1 MTLFKNFWWVFAV
14 SLLVVLHFNN
24 NKLSIQLV
32 ELKLWLHR
40 WPILISRLSRPYH
53 TMLEQQYP
61 NTLIWPPSH
70 TTLLMRTTSQLLKNM
85 LIAAKMTPYK
95 SWVLSRLPLLMNL
108 LGLLITLRTDPKSSP
123 GPRVTMLWHFPVLF
137 FLLCSPSISELLPE
151 WPGWPEGSQLK
162 VSVLVLFTH
171 T

>member
-14 SLLVVLHFNN
+14 PLLVLHFNN

-32 ELKLWLHR
+32 ELKLWLHH
-40 WPILISRLSRPYH
+40 WPILISGLSRPYH

-61 NTLIWPPSH
+61 THSSDAPS
-70 TTLLMRTTSQLLKNM
+70 
-85 LIAAKMTPYK
+85 YY
-95 SWVLSRLPLLMNL
+95 PLNE
-108 LGLLITLRTDPKSSP
+108 D
-123 GPRVTMLWHFPVLF
+123 HFPIAQKHVDSSQNDPLKIMSPVTLASAHEPSRAPHYSQNRSKIFSWPQSCHAMAFSVLF
-137 FLLCSPSISELLPE
+137 FLLWSPSISELLPD

-162 VSVLVLFTH
+162 VSVFVLFTH